1 MKSAI
6 RRCATGLGAVVAAV
20 AIAAMSSPATAL
32 TAPVTTGSP
41 AVATAGGAAQT
52 SDTAEADEAAETAEA
67 AEKRAADPNWG
78 DWPSAEWKYTIDASC
93 QGYENQ
99 IRQAANWWGYAVETD
114 GEGTFVECVGQ
125 PFDDAECGGDAGLEI
140 IGCNWG
146 GTRIKVATSAKPFTN
161 IVGHEFGHNWN
172 DHSDKRCGMTFD
184 SAWDIMP
191 PITFFVAPQW
201 GSRPLELA

>member
-52 SDTAEADEAAETAEA
+52 SDTAEAAEAAEA
-67 AEKRAADPNWG
+67 AEKRATDPNWG

-99 IRQAANWWGYAVETD
+99 IRQAANWRGYAVETD

-184 SAWDIMP
+184 SAWDIMSP
-191 PITFFVAPQW
+191 RL
-201 GSRPLELA
+201 GC